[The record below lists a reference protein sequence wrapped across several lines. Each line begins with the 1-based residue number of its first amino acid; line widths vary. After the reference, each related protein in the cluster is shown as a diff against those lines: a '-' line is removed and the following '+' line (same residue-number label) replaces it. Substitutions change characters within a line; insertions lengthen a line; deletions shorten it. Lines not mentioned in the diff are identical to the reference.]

1 MKLFLTLKHWQLL
14 LLLMVYGFWS
24 FEELILNNIQY
35 IGIAVFVLWAFAIGY
50 YGQKHIETA
59 GLKRMNVLL
68 LTCSTVFILITI
80 VAVKFYTELPQDLYK
95 EMDYSLPLMVFV
107 AIAAGMYVLFF
118 AAKTIAKIEYRSEV
132 TFDDCFT
139 NFLLILIFIWGIWI
153 LQPKINRLFQPYVSH
168 S

>member
-1 MKLFLTLKHWQLL
+1 
-14 LLLMVYGFWS
+14 
-24 FEELILNNIQY
+24 
-35 IGIAVFVLWAFAIGY
+35 
-50 YGQKHIETA
+50 
-59 GLKRMNVLL
+59 
-68 LTCSTVFILITI
+68 
-80 VAVKFYTELPQDLYK
+80 
-95 EMDYSLPLMVFV
+95 MVFV